1 MKLAF
6 GLLLHLLLSIST
18 CTLGVQ
24 IQADPGVNSDGVV
37 EVELDKVVS
46 LVCEH
51 VVKSEAG
58 VELVWL
64 RNGAAIQLKEGNTE
78 NRSVVC
84 VTPIYDDN
92 GATFTCH
99 QRQNSTISS
108 SVTLNVTF
116 PPQLTGSEDIT
127 VEEEAEFH
135 LTCDIW
141 ANPIVSNVVWTVND
155 SSVDLEEIGLQLTND
170 GFKTKLSTWKAER
183 GRHEGAYKCSVTY
196 FSEMYSKTFNLKL
209 TDKTLKFPL
218 MPMIA
223 AIVIVA
229 LTLLLAIFSRW
240 RMIMRCFK

>member
-18 CTLGVQ
+18 CTLGKCHSFRQRKFYIYIFILVLRYPDADVSTTQLSPLCLSQGVQ

-108 SVTLNVTF
+108 SVTLNVTCKSMKKNSIPRVFKTDYRQKVVVFFCFVQTTTGVPLSPRAYTKKKTESILVNRSF
-116 PPQLTGSEDIT
+116 PD
-127 VEEEAEFH
+127 V
-135 LTCDIW
+135 
-141 ANPIVSNVVWTVND
+141 
-155 SSVDLEEIGLQLTND
+155 SSVMFL
-170 GFKTKLSTWKAER
+170 LSPPAAHWIR
-183 GRHEGAYKCSVTY
+183 GHHSGGRG
-196 FSEMYSKTFNLKL
+196 
-209 TDKTLKFPL
+209 
-218 MPMIA
+218 
-223 AIVIVA
+223 
-229 LTLLLAIFSRW
+229 
-240 RMIMRCFK
+240 

>member
-1 MKLAF
+1 MKLTF
-6 GLLLHLLLSIST
+6 GLLLHLLLSMST
-18 CTLGVQ
+18 RTLGVQ
-24 IQADPGVNSDGVV
+24 IQADPGVNSDGVI

-46 LVCEH
+46 LVCEE
-51 VVKSEAG
+51 VVKSGAG
-58 VELVWL
+58 VELAWL
-64 RNGAAIQLKEGNTE
+64 RNGAAVQLKEGNKE
-78 NRSVVC
+78 NRSSVC
-84 VTPIYDDN
+84 VKPIHDDN

-141 ANPIVSNVVWTVND
+141 ANPKVSNVLWTVNG
-155 SSVDLEEIGLQLTND
+155 SSVDLEESGLQFTND

-183 GRHEGAYKCSVTY
+183 VRHEGAYECSVSY
-196 FSEMYSKTFNLKL
+196 FSKEYTKTFNVKL
-209 TDKTLKFPL
+209 TDRTLKFPL

-229 LTLLLAIFSRW
+229 LTVLLAILSRW
-240 RMIMRCFK
+240 RIIMRCFK